1 MKEEEASLP
10 SKPKRGK
17 EKVSERKTKS
27 LDAFLSGQEKKGPT
41 IHASGIDDALT
52 ALSLTE
58 GSKVNKSDIDRHPER
73 RVKAAKAAYIERR
86 LPELKEEHPGLRQNQ
101 YINLLNKEFEKSPEN
116 PMNQVTVAYNAT
128 MDDVR
133 EKKTQL
139 RKAAENRLTED

>member
-1 MKEEEASLP
+1 MP

-27 LDAFLSGQEKKGPT
+27 LDAFLSTQEKKAPA

-58 GSKVNKSDIDRHPER
+58 DSNKVSKTDIDRHPER
-73 RVKAAKAAYIERR
+73 RVKAARAAYIERR
-86 LPELKEEHPGLRQNQ
+86 LPELKQEHPGLRQNQ
-101 YINLLNKEFEKSPEN
+101 YINLLNKEFDKSPEN

-128 MDDVR
+128 MDEVR
-133 EKKTQL
+133 EKKSKL
-139 RKAAENRLTED
+139 RKAAENRLAED